1 MGIPSKCTFGCRYFY
16 WKKLGRL
23 LRLKK
28 IAVTGGLS
36 SGKSTVCGIFK
47 DLGAYT
53 VSSDEIVHNLFLND
67 RPLQRKIIDL
77 LGSDIVVNN
86 LLDRKKISNK
96 VFSQPLKLQALERLI
111 HPAVFNEIQ
120 TRYLQVCDNKEYA
133 FFVAEVPL
141 LFETDSQH
149 LFDYVITVLSSE
161 KKCKE
166 RFKIMT
172 GQSESQFQE
181 RMIRQINPK
190 QKAEKADF
198 MLINNGSLD
207 ELYTQ
212 VVQLSSKLRSQ

>member
-1 MGIPSKCTFGCRYFY
+1 M
-16 WKKLGRL
+16 
-23 LRLKK
+23 KK

>member
-1 MGIPSKCTFGCRYFY
+1 M
-16 WKKLGRL
+16 
-23 LRLKK
+23 KK

-96 VFSQPLKLQALERLI
+96 VFSEPLKLQALERLI

>member
-1 MGIPSKCTFGCRYFY
+1 
-16 WKKLGRL
+16 
-23 LRLKK
+23 LKK

-96 VFSQPLKLQALERLI
+96 VFSEPLKLQALERLI